1 MTDLQEDDRQPLS
14 LPDFLARDDRLGL
27 AGDDGESIDVVA
39 VVARLHELVIDRVD
53 LAALLGSPTDEGRE
67 IATEAI
73 QVLMP
78 SAGVPNIESARER
91 VTRMVLDEIFGLGPL
106 QPLLD
111 DPTVQEIMV
120 NAPDTVYTESDGIL
134 KQSNVR
140 FLDEDHVRAV
150 ANRILIDIGRRVDE
164 ASPMVDARLP
174 DGSRV
179 NITIP
184 PASPRNSTITIRKFR
199 KDRLSLDSLVEAGSL
214 DLRMTEFI
222 SACVTY
228 RRNILVSGGTG
239 AGKTTLLNAISAYIP
254 RNERIITI
262 EDPLELS
269 LQKPHVIAMESR
281 PADMTGSHE
290 ITQRDLLRNALRMR
304 PDRIII
310 GEVRGVEAF
319 DMLQAMNTGHDGS
332 LSTVH
337 ANTARDALSRLE
349 NMVLMA
355 GLQLPIR
362 AIREQVA
369 SALDL
374 IVHIERDSEGV
385 RRVVDITEVVGMEGD
400 HITISQLYRFERG
413 ALGSGQAGVF
423 RPTGIRPA
431 FAHEM
436 ELRGRPLQAE
446 LFAEG
451 ALA

>member
-1 MTDLQEDDRQPLS
+1 
-14 LPDFLARDDRLGL
+14 
-27 AGDDGESIDVVA
+27 
-39 VVARLHELVIDRVD
+39 
-53 LAALLGSPTDEGRE
+53 
-67 IATEAI
+67 
-73 QVLMP
+73 
-78 SAGVPNIESARER
+78 
-91 VTRMVLDEIFGLGPL
+91 
-106 QPLLD
+106 
-111 DPTVQEIMV
+111 
-120 NAPDTVYTESDGIL
+120 
-134 KQSNVR
+134 
-140 FLDEDHVRAV
+140 
-150 ANRILIDIGRRVDE
+150 
-164 ASPMVDARLP
+164 MVDARLT

-184 PASPRNSTITIRKFR
+184 PASPRSSTITIRKFR
-199 KDRLSLDSLVEAGSL
+199 KDRYSLDSLVEAGAL
-214 DLRMTEFI
+214 DRRMTEFV

-254 RNERIITI
+254 RNERIVTI
-262 EDPLELS
+262 EDPLELA
-269 LQKPHVIAMESR
+269 LQKPHVIAMEAR

-304 PDRIII
+304 PDRIIV
-310 GEVRGVEAF
+310 GEIRGVEAF

-337 ANTARDALSRLE
+337 ANTARDALARVE

-400 HITISQLYRFERG
+400 HLTISQLYRFERG
-413 ALGSGQAGVF
+413 AHGSGLAHDRGGTASSSSTTRIDTKRRAGNCAS
-423 RPTGIRPA
+423 G
-431 FAHEM
+431 
-436 ELRGRPLQAE
+436 
-446 LFAEG
+446 
-451 ALA
+451 